1 MQLSQLGDLRKLLNL
16 SEAPLSQQI
25 QKESPGAG
33 TAEANWTAR
42 ATAPREHTS
51 QLRETDNKQTVATRV
66 ARQGHCQ
73 Q

>member
-1 MQLSQLGDLRKLLNL
+1 MQLSQLGDLRKVLNL
-16 SEAPLSQQI
+16 SEPPLSQQI

-33 TAEANWTAR
+33 TAEAIDRAGHHSPGAHVPVEGDGQQTDIAR
-42 ATAPREHTS
+42 
-51 QLRETDNKQTVATRV
+51 QV